1 MGTLFQ
7 VNENRFNAKNPFVEG
22 NSFIGKKTNN
32 EPLPVYEEIKNR
44 LPRPVWE
51 GHEDVIHC
59 YDKAWE
65 IAFRNL
71 RKANLEAGF
80 VSDFIDTAF
89 NGFLF
94 MWDSAFILQFGK
106 YANRIF
112 DFQQT
117 LDNFYANQH
126 KDGFICRELCEEQKG
141 AMWARD
147 NPEST
152 GPNILAWA
160 EWEYYLQTGDKA
172 RIARVFDP
180 LCGFHKWLQY
190 NRSWPDGS
198 YWSCN
203 LSCGMDNQPRID
215 PRLDRADNHT
225 HGFMSWIDTCA
236 QQYLN
241 GVILVKM
248 AKVLGRESEVQWLK
262 SEAELLENTVLHTM
276 WSEKDSFYFDKF
288 RDGKL
293 SNVKSVGA
301 YWTLLADLVPEARRD
316 AFVAHL
322 NNEKEFKRP
331 NRVPALSAD
340 HPAYDRVNGD
350 YFKGGV
356 WASTNYMVL
365 KGLEKHGYHQLA
377 YEIATDYLRNVV
389 EVFCRYDTL
398 FENYAPECAAPGR
411 AKPDFVGWT
420 GLAPISILFEFVFG
434 IKADAQNRKIT
445 WHINRTEGHG
455 IENYPLGDAT
465 VDLFCEKRNSPQEKP
480 VVRVK
485 SDLPVEAEI
494 LWNGKREIIKA

>member
-7 VNENRFNAKNPFVEG
+7 VNENRFNAKNPFAEK
-22 NSFIGKKTNN
+22 NTFIGK
-32 EPLPVYEEIKNR
+32 EPTEGALPKYAEIKHR

-51 GHEDVIHC
+51 GHEDVLRC

-65 IAFRNL
+65 LAFGNL
-71 RKANLEAGF
+71 QKANREAGF
-80 VSDFIDTAF
+80 VSDYIDTAF

-94 MWDSAFILQFGK
+94 MWDSAFILQFTK
-106 YANRIF
+106 YANHIF

-126 KDGFICRELCEEQKG
+126 KDGFICRELCESQRG

-160 EWEYYLQTGDKA
+160 EWEYYALTGDK
-172 RIARVFDP
+172 RRLERVFDP
-180 LCGFHKWLQY
+180 LCAFHKWLQY

-198 YWSCN
+198 YWSCGF
-203 LSCGMDNQPRID
+203 SCGMDNLPRID

-241 GVILVKM
+241 GGLLLRM
-248 AKVLGRESEVQWLK
+248 AKELGREEEVSWLLG
-262 SEAELLENTVLHTM
+262 ERALLQKTVQETM

-288 RDGKL
+288 RDGSL
-293 SNVKSVGA
+293 STVKSVGA
-301 YWTLLADLVPEARRD
+301 YWTLLAELVPEERQD

-322 NNEKEFKRP
+322 ENEKEFKRP
-331 NRVPALSAD
+331 NRIPALSAD
-340 HPAYDRVNGD
+340 HPAYDRGNGD

-356 WASTNYMVL
+356 WAPTNYMVL
-365 KGLEKHGYHQLA
+365 KGLEKYGYHKLA
-377 YEIATDYLRNVV
+377 YEIARDYLKNVV
-389 EVFCRYDTL
+389 QVFCEYDTL
-398 FENYAPECAAPGR
+398 FENYAPERPAPGR
-411 AKPDFVGWT
+411 AKADFVGWT

-434 IKADAQNRKIT
+434 IKGDVQNKKIT
-445 WHINRTEGHG
+445 WYVNRTEGHG
-455 IENYPLGDAT
+455 VEKYPLGDAT
-465 VDLFCEKRNSPQEKP
+465 VELFCEARKSGQEKP
-480 VVRVK
+480 VVRVQ
-485 SDLPVEAEI
+485 SNAPVTVEVI
-494 LWNGKREIIKA
+494 WPDGRETINV